1 MKNQHSPSRCTQ
13 WHELSFSYRAAVE
26 TNLELL
32 QRQQKE
38 LEQENKKKKALLE
51 QTLRERYR
59 YMIFRPLFREVS
71 SSK

>member
-1 MKNQHSPSRCTQ
+1 MLNNNVYIDF
-13 WHELSFSYRAAVE
+13 LYRATVE

-51 QTLRERYR
+51 QTLRERYGI
-59 YMIFRPLFREVS
+59 YDFYTTF
-71 SSK
+71 